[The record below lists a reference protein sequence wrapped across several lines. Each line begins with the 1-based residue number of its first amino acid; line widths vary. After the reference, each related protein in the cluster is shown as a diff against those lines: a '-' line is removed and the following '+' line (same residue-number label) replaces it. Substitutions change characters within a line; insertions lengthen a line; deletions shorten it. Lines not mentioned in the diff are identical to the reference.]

1 MVAVLMVDGKK
12 MVVGSVK
19 LPAAKGTDQP
29 MNGMIPLPI
38 VFSDVFCDSFTSLTT
53 SSADLEKIA
62 FSFTFFDKY
71 APFRRLYWP

>member
-38 VFSDVFCDSFTSLTT
+38 VFFRRFLRFFYLPYD
-53 SSADLEKIA
+53 I
-62 FSFTFFDKY
+62 FSGLRKNRLLLHFFGKY
-71 APFRRLYWP
+71 APFRRLYRP